1 MTSSPELIHELR
13 ASRPSAPA
21 DLRARVREIAAEQP
35 ARGRWAS
42 WRFPV

>member
-21 DLRARVREIAAEQP
+21 ELRARVRELSAEEP
-35 ARGRWAS
+35 EHGLR
-42 WRFPV
+42 